1 MTLRLELLP
10 GAIADLDSIYAYSVE
25 QWGMGQAETY
35 LKALNARMQGLRRFP
50 SLGTAQDVLHPGL
63 RRIGEGS
70 HSIYYLTRDDAVLIV
85 RVLHDRMD
93 TKRARFTLQQPAQ
106 EYRAEI

>member
-1 MTLRLELLP
+1 MTFALELLP
-10 GAIADLDSIYAYSVE
+10 GAIADLDSIYAYSVD
-25 QWGMGQAETY
+25 QWGQEQAKNY
-35 LKALNARMQGLRRFP
+35 LRALNARMQGLRRFP
-50 SLGTAQDVLHPGL
+50 ALGKAQDALHPGL

-70 HSIYYLTRDDAVLIV
+70 HSIYYLIRDETVLIV

-106 EYRAEI
+106 DYRAEI

>member
-1 MTLRLELLP
+1 MTLPLELLP
-10 GAIADLDSIYAYSVE
+10 GAIADLDAIYAYSVDH
-25 QWGMGQAETY
+25 WGSAQAETY
-35 LKALNARMQGLRRFP
+35 PRALNARMQGLRRFP
-50 SLGTAQDVLHPGL
+50 ALGTAQDALHSGL

-70 HSIYYLTRDDAVLIV
+70 HSIYYLIRDETVLIV

-93 TKRARFTLQQPAQ
+93 TKRSRFTVRQPAQ

>member
-25 QWGMGQAETY
+25 QWGVEQAEVY
-35 LKALNARMQGLRRFP
+35 LRALNARMQGLRRFP
-50 SLGTAQDVLHPGL
+50 ALGTAQDALHPGL

-70 HSIYYLTRDDAVLIV
+70 HSIYYLVRENTVLVV

-93 TKRARFTLQQPAQ
+93 TKRARFTLQQPGLP
-106 EYRAEI
+106 YRAEI

>member
-1 MTLRLELLP
+1 MTRALELLP

-25 QWGMGQAETY
+25 KWGSEQAEIY
-35 LKALNARMQGLRRFP
+35 LRALNARIQGLRRFP
-50 SLGTAQDVLHPGL
+50 ALGTAQEALHPGL

-70 HSIYYLTRDDAVLIV
+70 HSIYYLIRDDAVLIV

-93 TKRARFTLQQPAQ
+93 AKRARFTLQQPVQ
-106 EYRAEI
+106 DYRAEF

>member
-1 MTLRLELLP
+1 MTLALELLP
-10 GAIADLDSIYAYSVE
+10 GAIADLDSIYAYSLE
-25 QWGMGQAETY
+25 HWGPEQAETY
-35 LKALNARMQGLRRFP
+35 LRALNARMQGLLRFP
-50 SLGTAQDVLHPGL
+50 ALGTAQDALHPGL

-70 HSIYYLTRDDAVLIV
+70 HSIYYLIRDETVLIV

-93 TKRARFTLQQPAQ
+93 TKRARFTLQQPAR

>member
-25 QWGMGQAETY
+25 KWGSEQAKTY
-35 LKALNARMQGLRRFP
+35 LRALNARMQGLRRFP
-50 SLGTAQDVLHPGL
+50 ALGTAQDALHPGL

-70 HSIYYLTRDDAVLIV
+70 HSIYYLIREEALLIV

-93 TKRARFTLQQPAQ
+93 TKRALYASAAGAGISRGD
-106 EYRAEI
+106 